1 VSQAHI
7 TLANNV
13 VGTMNKHIDRNT
25 KIGQAIIDTARNWE
39 SFEDWLQAQ
48 EDADLERFIDE
59 LGEAA
64 VDAMEELGKN
74 Q

>member
-1 VSQAHI
+1 
-7 TLANNV
+7 
-13 VGTMNKHIDRNT
+13 MNKHIDRNT